1 MAEKSIAS
9 SIFAAYWLYRLDP
22 AFQRL
27 AESERQRG
35 KQEFLTALEGRDKSV
50 TLRGVYSLVGLRGDA
65 DLMLWVYGPDL
76 DAIQRL
82 AVALRHSGI
91 GGYLTQVETYVGVTA
106 AARYDPEHQPA
117 FMLNATPK
125 AFISVYPFVK
135 TTEWYLLSYEQRRE
149 LMAEHGQVGRK
160 YAVPRS
166 KLTPPAEGT
175 GSSKRGRT
183 ATAVMTAAEAEV
195 TEEGGGVLSNTVDAF
210 GLGDYEFILAN
221 ESDDA
226 SELAR
231 MMMAL
236 RATEVRRY
244 TKLDV
249 PIFLGRWREPVDALA
264 DL

>member
-1 MAEKSIAS
+1 MSEKAATQ
-9 SIFAAYWLYRLDP
+9 SIFATYWLYRLDP
-22 AFQRL
+22 AFHRL
-27 AESERQRG
+27 DASEQQRG
-35 KQEFLTALEGRDKSV
+35 RQEFLSALEGRAESV

-82 AVALRHSGI
+82 AVALRHSGL
-91 GGYLTQVETYVGVTA
+91 GRYLNQVETYVGVTA
-106 AARYDPEHQPA
+106 AARYDPQHQPA
-117 FMLNATPK
+117 FMLHAEPK

-135 TTEWYLLSYEQRRE
+135 TTEWYLLPFERRRE
-149 LMAEHGQVGRK
+149 LMAEHGLVGRK
-160 YAVPRS
+160 YAVPRE
-166 KLTPPAEGT
+166 KLVPQG
-175 GSSKRGRT
+175 GSSEPAPHGGT
-183 ATAVMTAAEAEV
+183 ATAVKATAGIA
-195 TEEGGGVLSNTVDAF
+195 TDEEGGGVLSNTVDAF

-221 ESDDA
+221 ESDDPA
-226 SELAR
+226 ELAR

-249 PIFLGRWREPVDALA
+249 PIFLGRRREPADALD